1 VARSQSELSWC
12 GIDARPDV
20 NILLTGASS
29 FTGYWFAKALS
40 EAGHRVVATLRAPR
54 TEYLEGVRAE
64 RVRRLAAVAE
74 IVDEAPFGGDR
85 FLSVARGAFDALC
98 HHAARVGD
106 YRSRDFDIPGALA
119 ENTANLHSVLE
130 ALVRGGLRGVVLTGS
145 VFEQNEGVGEMPL
158 VAFSPYGLSKGLT
171 AEIVRYRCRELGLRF
186 CKFVIPNP
194 FGPLEEPRF
203 CAYLTRSW
211 RKGEVARVNTP
222 DYVRD
227 NIHVSLLAAAYA
239 KFVGEVA
246 AGKGRDKLN
255 PSGYV
260 ESQRTFADRVA
271 AAMRPRLTMPC
282 RIEFA
287 VQTDFS
293 EPTMRVNFDSAA
305 QYVGEWNESAA
316 WDEAAEGYR
325 G

>member
-1 VARSQSELSWC
+1 M
-12 GIDARPDV
+12 
-20 NILLTGASS
+20 
-29 FTGYWFAKALS
+29 
-40 EAGHRVVATLRAPR
+40 
-54 TEYLEGVRAE
+54 
-64 RVRRLAAVAE
+64 
-74 IVDEAPFGGDR
+74 
-85 FLSVARGAFDALC
+85 LC

-106 YRSRDFDIPGALA
+106 YRSPDFDIAGALA

-130 ALVRGGLRGVVLTGS
+130 ALSSRRSKRRRADGQRIRA
-145 VFEQNEGVGEMPL
+145 ERRRRRKAA

-171 AEIVRYRCRELGLRF
+171 AEVVRHRCQEFGLYYG
-186 CKFVIPNP
+186 KFVIPNP

-203 CAYLTRSW
+203 CAYLIRSW
-211 RKGEVARVNTP
+211 RKGEVARLNTP

-239 KFVGEVA
+239 KFVGEMAV
-246 AGKGRDKLN
+246 GKGRDKLN

-260 ESQRTFADRVA
+260 ESQGTFAYRVA

-293 EPTMRVNFDSAA
+293 EPIMRVNFDSAA
-305 QYVGEWNESAA
+305 RYVGDWNESAA
-316 WDEAAEGYR
+316 WDQAAEGYR

>member
-1 VARSQSELSWC
+1 M
-12 GIDARPDV
+12 

-40 EAGHRVVATLRAPR
+40 EGGHRVVATLRAPR

-74 IVDEAPFGGDR
+74 IVDEAPFGGER

-145 VFEQNEGVGEMPL
+145 VFEQNEGVGETPL

-211 RKGEVARVNTP
+211 RNGEVARVNTP

-239 KFVGEVA
+239 KFVGEMA
-246 AGKGRDKLN
+246 GGKGRDKLN

-260 ESQRTFADRVA
+260 EFRGRSLIASPRPCDPGSQCHAGSSSRFRPTFRSPPCGSISTQLRDMWASGMKAQPGTKRRRDIAVERA
-271 AAMRPRLTMPC
+271 AGHGDTKT
-282 RIEFA
+282 EF
-287 VQTDFS
+287 Q
-293 EPTMRVNFDSAA
+293 
-305 QYVGEWNESAA
+305 
-316 WDEAAEGYR
+316 
-325 G
+325 